1 MDLETKRI
9 QMNSAEA
16 AAEAAR
22 AAYMGALPV
31 DQQAEMRLAGSRDV
45 MEIRAREAQ
54 QLAGLGAVLQQLQAR
69 EGSETLGDAAEIVQ
83 GQIATVSAEIEE
95 LKSQIRRQRRLF
107 LDAGPSVSP
116 AVGGLYFT
124 RTPDNQ
130 VLIAFLS
137 CFGAFLLFSGLLVI
151 MGHVPLYYF
160 SAMTMGERIKVVAG
174 GWAVA
179 VVAMYAAFFVFT

>member
-9 QMNSAEA
+9 QMNSAESA
-16 AAEAAR
+16 ADAAR
-22 AAYMGALPV
+22 AAYVGALPI
-31 DQQAEMRLAGSRDV
+31 DQQAEMRLGEARDS
-45 MEIRAREAQ
+45 METRAREAQ
-54 QLAGLGAVLQQLQAR
+54 QLTGLNELLLKLQAR
-69 EGSETLGDAAEIVQ
+69 EGSETLGDAAAAVQ
-83 GQIATVSAEIEE
+83 SQIATVSAEIDE
-95 LKSQIRRQRRLF
+95 LKAQIRRQRRLF

-137 CFGAFLLFSGLLVI
+137 CFGAFLLFAGLLVI

-160 SAMTMGERIKVVAG
+160 SAMTMGERVKVVAG

>member
-22 AAYMGALPV
+22 AAYLGALPV
-31 DQQAEMRLAGSRDV
+31 DQQASLRLAEAQAALDERG
-45 MEIRAREAQ
+45 REAA
-54 QLAGLGAVLQQLQAR
+54 QLTAMTQFLLTLQAR
-69 EGSETLGDAAEIVQ
+69 EGSATLNDLAATTDARIAEAAAEIDD
-83 GQIATVSAEIEE
+83 
-95 LKSQIRRQRRLF
+95 LKSQIRRERRLF
-107 LDAGPSVSP
+107 MDAGPSVSP

-137 CFGAFLLFSGLLVI
+137 CFGAALLFVGLLVI
-151 MGHVPLYYF
+151 LGHIPLPYF
-160 SAMTMGERIKVVAG
+160 EAMTFGERLKTVAIF
-174 GWAVA
+174 WVAA
-179 VVAMYAAFFVFT
+179 VVIMWASFFVFT